1 MVTFR
6 VRSGTTG
13 RRKKGRH
20 NRRNAT
26 GVLLGPTR
34 RSRTQLTETEV
45 AAIRTARQNGD
56 SVISICR
63 RFDIHRMTVWAHTKE
78 AN

>member
-1 MVTFR
+1 MF
-6 VRSGTTG
+6 
-13 RRKKGRH
+13 
-20 NRRNAT
+20 
-26 GVLLGPTR
+26 LGPTR